1 MTPDPDFAQDQL
13 AALEARLTALLERW
27 NTTFVDLSA
36 NLMPLCN
43 DVATRFQADPSA
55 ENRKLLEV
63 ICRTIQIVAQTT
75 RGGVLAELKL
85 VLDEGEQTRHLAAT
99 RGIETGGAEA
109 VMSIAESSLEKGI
122 EACDNVLGAATQML
136 AALSGANAAKG

>member
-13 AALEARLTALLERW
+13 AALEARLAALLERW

-43 DVATRFQADPSA
+43 DVANRFQADPSA
-55 ENRKLLEV
+55 GHRKLLEV

-75 RGGVLAELKL
+75 RSGVLSDLKL

-99 RGIETGGAEA
+99 RGIDTSGTEA
-109 VMSIAESSLEKGI
+109 VMSIAASSLEKGI

-136 AALSGANAAKG
+136 AALSGGAPANG